1 MKRAISLGLAAD
13 PHRQDI
19 FSQLPY
25 LSGWLCTWGIL
36 ERGVWLVRFRQD
48 LDGYSFFSFSTNEAM
63 YCWSSGDMS
72 MN

>member
-25 LSGWLCTWGIL
+25 HQVGFA
-36 ERGVWLVRFRQD
+36 RGAF
-48 LDGYSFFSFSTNEAM
+48 
-63 YCWSSGDMS
+63 
-72 MN
+72 